1 MIRILQVFSTLN
13 AGGMENYVM
22 NLYRRMD
29 RTQIQFDFLVHHRA
43 RGIFE
48 DEIESMG
55 GRVYHLSVLDDKNI
69 LKYCADL
76 NRFFRTHPEYRIVH
90 GHLSSLAFFYLGYAR
105 MHGVPHRISHSH
117 GAGFLRTPKGYAKFL
132 LFRGAK
138 WNANVRLACSAEAGR
153 YLYGKSPFT
162 VVPNAIDCRR
172 FSFDPKVRAQ
182 MRQELGVEDSFVVGH
197 VGRFNLQKNHTFLL
211 RLFQALLTEI
221 PTAKL
226 LLLGEGEL
234 WDSVQ
239 LQARQLG
246 IADHVIFAGVHKDC
260 ERYYQAMDAFVLPSL
275 FEGLPVTGIEAQYA
289 GLPCFFADTIS
300 RETEITASAKFLG
313 IQEAD
318 IPVWCRELNA
328 AADAERKAVTDLTTD
343 AFHSD
348 TAARNMAQLYQKM
361 WEKESC

>member
-1 MIRILQVFSTLN
+1 M
-13 AGGMENYVM
+13 
-22 NLYRRMD
+22 
-29 RTQIQFDFLVHHRA
+29 
-43 RGIFE
+43 
-48 DEIESMG
+48 
-55 GRVYHLSVLDDKNI
+55 
-69 LKYCADL
+69 
-76 NRFFRTHPEYRIVH
+76 
-90 GHLSSLAFFYLGYAR
+90 
-105 MHGVPHRISHSH
+105 
-117 GAGFLRTPKGYAKFL
+117 
-132 LFRGAK
+132 
-138 WNANVRLACSAEAGR
+138 
-153 YLYGKSPFT
+153 
-162 VVPNAIDCRR
+162 PNAIDCRR

-239 LQARQLG
+239 QQARQLE

-300 RETEITASAKFLG
+300 RETAITASAKFLG

-328 AADAERKAVTDLTTD
+328 AANAERKAVTDLTTD